1 MFFMPISQLARPSHR
16 TDIEVHQ
23 NWIIPKYRRE
33 TRGGRMDAN
42 LLGIG
47 NLNANS
53 PPHKRSLTLAMTF
66 SFGLQPFIYLKHQ
79 GLGYSKRKDLLVII
93 LFLLNVFL
101 LFPHLQKRMQ
111 KKVRYILI
119 PYQI

>member
-1 MFFMPISQLARPSHR
+1 
-16 TDIEVHQ
+16 
-23 NWIIPKYRRE
+23 
-33 TRGGRMDAN
+33 MDAN

-79 GLGYSKRKDLLVII
+79 GLGYFKRKDLLVII
-93 LFLLNVFL
+93 LFLLNVFFIISSSTEKVAEKKFDIL
-101 LFPHLQKRMQ
+101 SNWVYPHTISNMTKNR
-111 KKVRYILI
+111 IF
-119 PYQI
+119 

>member
-1 MFFMPISQLARPSHR
+1 MILKSIKTGLSQNTEERLA
-16 TDIEVHQ
+16 E
-23 NWIIPKYRRE
+23 
-33 TRGGRMDAN
+33 GGMDAN

-79 GLGYSKRKDLLVII
+79 GLGYLKRKDLLVII
-93 LFLLNVFL
+93 LFLLNVF
-101 LFPHLQKRMQ
+101 FY
-111 KKVRYILI
+111 YILI
-119 PYQI
+119 YRKGYRKKV

>member
-1 MFFMPISQLARPSHR
+1 
-16 TDIEVHQ
+16 
-23 NWIIPKYRRE
+23 
-33 TRGGRMDAN
+33 MDAN

-79 GLGYSKRKDLLVII
+79 GLGYFKRKDLLVII

-101 LFPHLQKRMQ
+101 IISNSSLNLGNVTGKCQMSS
-111 KKVRYILI
+111 KKKDN
-119 PYQI
+119 